1 MGSKEE
7 RETLAVAGREVS
19 ISNPRKVLFPQAG
32 YTKIDLVRYYLA
44 VADGALRGAGNRPNV
59 LVRYPNGLDGEFF
72 YQKRAPQSRPPW
84 IDVVSLSF
92 PSGRTAE
99 EIVPRDAAS
108 LAWMANLACLELH
121 PHPVRA
127 DDLDHPDELRIDLDP
142 VPGVAWTQV
151 RDVAQV
157 VHSVLNDFGLTGW
170 PKTSGSRGIHV
181 YVRIERR
188 WTFTEVRRAALA
200 FAREVELRAPVLA
213 TSKWWKEERH
223 GVFLDYNQNAKDRT
237 TASAYSVR
245 ARPDA
250 RVSAPL
256 TWDEIAESKPE
267 DFTLATMPD
276 RFRAIGDRHAH
287 IDDHPCSLEPLLELS
302 ARHEREG
309 QGDAPW
315 PPQYKKQAGEP
326 ARVQPSRKRTSKH
339 PLIEIG
345 RAEKKEDALAGLER
359 WRARHPDAAAHL
371 EPADILVDAMRGRF
385 ATWTRVRV
393 NLQHVPDHLRPVQEA
408 LDPDAEPKSWGPHE
422 AAPQKTGRKTT
433 TPRRRRKDS

>member
-1 MGSKEE
+1 MGAKAA
-7 RETLAVAGREVS
+7 REILNIAGQEVS
-19 ISNPRKVLFPQAG
+19 ISNPNKVLFPQAG
-32 YTKIDLVRYYLA
+32 YTKLDVVRYYVA
-44 VADGALRGAGNRPNV
+44 VADGALCGAGGRPNV
-59 LVRYPNGLDGEFF
+59 LVRYPNGIDGEYF
-72 YQKRAPQSRPPW
+72 YQKRAPHSRPPW

-99 EIVPRDAAS
+99 EVVPRDAAS

-142 VPGVAWTQV
+142 VPGVPWTQV
-151 RDVAQV
+151 REVAGV
-157 VHSVLNDFGLTGW
+157 VHSTLTDLGLVGW

-188 WTFTEVRRAALA
+188 WVFTEVRRAALA
-200 FAREVELRAPVLA
+200 FAREVERRAPTLA

-237 TASAYSVR
+237 IASAYSVR
-245 ARPDA
+245 PKPDA

-256 TWDEIAESKPE
+256 NWDEVGDCEPE
-267 DFTLATMPD
+267 DFTLVTMPK
-276 RFRAIGDRHAH
+276 RFREIGDRHAG
-287 IDDHPCSLEPLLELS
+287 IDRDPCSLEALLELS
-302 ARHEREG
+302 RRHEKEG
-309 QGDAPW
+309 LGDAPW

-326 ARVQPSRKRTSKH
+326 PRVQPSRKRTSKH

-345 RAEKKEDALAGLER
+345 RAAKKEDALAGLER

-371 EPADILVDAMRGRF
+371 QPADVLVDAMRGRF
-385 ATWTRVRV
+385 ATWTRIRV
-393 NLQHVPDHLRPVQEA
+393 NLQHVPEALRPVQET
-408 LDPDAEPKSWGPHE
+408 LDPDDAPKSWHPGGDGEWKRPV
-422 AAPQKTGRKTT
+422 
-433 TPRRRRKDS
+433 RR